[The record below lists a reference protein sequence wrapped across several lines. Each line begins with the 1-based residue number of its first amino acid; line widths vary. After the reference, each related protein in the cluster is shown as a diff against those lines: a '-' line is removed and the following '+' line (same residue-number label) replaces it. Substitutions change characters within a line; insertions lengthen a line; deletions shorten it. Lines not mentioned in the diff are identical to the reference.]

1 MRLNLDQKDL
11 QFFLFLF
18 FLLFKIKTYLFGIT
32 QLVAI
37 EADLKIPVYRAL
49 TSDLLAQ
56 MAYIG
61 MESKLF

>member
-1 MRLNLDQKDL
+1 M
-11 QFFLFLF
+11 
-18 FLLFKIKTYLFGIT
+18 LFKIEMYLFGIT

-37 EADLKIPVYRAL
+37 EADQKITEYGAL

>member
-1 MRLNLDQKDL
+1 MSS
-11 QFFLFLF
+11 
-18 FLLFKIKTYLFGIT
+18 GIT

-37 EADLKIPVYRAL
+37 EADLKLTGYGAR

-61 MESKLF
+61 MESKLFKALQDPR

>member
-1 MRLNLDQKDL
+1 MRFSLDQKDL
-11 QFFLFLF
+11 QSFSFFLRQRR
-18 FLLFKIKTYLFGIT
+18 LFGIT

-37 EADLKIPVYRAL
+37 EADLKVTGYGAL

-56 MAYIG
+56 MAYPG

>member
-1 MRLNLDQKDL
+1 MRFNLDQKDL
-11 QFFLFLF
+11 HFFF
-18 FLLFKIKTYLFGIT
+18 FLLFKIEMYLFGIT

-37 EADLKIPVYRAL
+37 EADQKITEYGAL